1 MTLYRKETI
10 DSRGVWHPTQRALP
24 RNPGFAQGY
33 LGETINHLVNGAP
46 Q

>member
-1 MTLYRKETI
+1 MTI
-10 DSRGVWHPTQRALP
+10 DIITLILTD
-24 RNPGFAQGY
+24 PGFAQGY